1 MLSDMGFTHKA
12 IIHKNEFVTHDG
24 VHTNS
29 IENVWSNL
37 KAHLKSV
44 PGSQGT
50 LLEGHIDEYQ
60 YRYNRKLL
68 PCLNCIVLYC
78 TRKLCTKIHPL
89 K

>member
-1 MLSDMGFTHKA
+1 MLSDMGFTHKV

-44 PGSQGT
+44 HGSQGT
-50 LLEGHIDEYQ
+50 MLDKHIDEYQ
-60 YRYNRKLL
+60 YRYKRKFKGEMYDLMVQGIA
-68 PCLNCIVLYC
+68 NYYGV
-78 TRKLCTKIHPL
+78 
-89 K
+89 